1 MRCRSQES
9 NRSTSARR
17 ALALRRTKDF
27 VLTSFSNLDLIDPLQ
42 RAIAHEGYDQPTP
55 IQAQA
60 IPLLLEGRD
69 VLGCAQTG
77 TGKTAAFALPIL
89 QHLAERPAPEGKRRI
104 RVLVLSPT
112 RELAGQIDER
122 FGAYGRYL
130 PFRHTVIFGG
140 VNQRRQT
147 DILDRGVDILVA
159 TPGRLLD
166 LAGQGYVHL
175 ADVEF
180 FVLDEADRMLDMGF
194 IHDIRRVLG
203 MMRHK
208 RQNLLFSA
216 TMPRTIESLG
226 AAFLQDPAWV
236 DISPNAKTVDQI
248 TQRVMYVGHEDKRRL
263 IADLLRSAETE
274 RSLVFT
280 RTKHG
285 ANRLVKQ
292 LDRAGISAAAIHGNK
307 SQAARRH
314 ALAGFRSGQIPVLVA
329 TDLAARGLDVEGISH
344 VFNFDLPN
352 EPETYVHRIGRTG
365 RAGRDGIAI
374 SFCDETEGSYLR
386 DIQKLIGFSV
396 QVERDHPY
404 HDATLELRPGVN
416 PPPPP
421 AAHFGRQGRGQPRGG
436 TGYRSGQ
443 GTGRGTGRESERRW
457 DSNDRPRR
465 AQGQMGRG
473 SRPGQESGRGP
484 RADRSG
490 RPDQGNSR
498 GPGDDSRR
506 ENGRGPGG
514 YGGDSRRENGR
525 GPGGDNQRSN
535 SRGPGGYGGD
545 TRRENGRGPGGY
557 GGDTRRSNSR
567 GPSGDNQRSNSRGPS
582 GDNQRSNSRGPGGD
596 NQRSKS
602 RGPGGDNQRSNSRG
616 PGGDSQR
623 SKSRGPGGYG
633 GDSRR
638 NNSRGPG
645 GGNQRSNSRGPTG
658 GNQRNNSRG
667 PTGGNQ
673 RNNSRGPTGG
683 NQRNSRRRSG
693 GPNRSSAAR

>member
-535 SRGPGGYGGD
+535 SRGPGG
-545 TRRENGRGPGGY
+545 
-557 GGDTRRSNSR
+557 
-567 GPSGDNQRSNSRGPS
+567 
-582 GDNQRSNSRGPGGD
+582 
-596 NQRSKS
+596 
-602 RGPGGDNQRSNSRG
+602 
-616 PGGDSQR
+616 DSQR